1 MEWSTAIGNLYEQLT
16 VVLLLL
22 AAAALAL
29 FEFALFAVFYFAKT
43 VGVLETDRIIHLMID
58 LLQRR
63 EFVGVHPQ

>member
-1 MEWSTAIGNLYEQLT
+1 MRLS

-29 FEFALFAVFYFAKT
+29 FEFALLAVFDFAKPI
-43 VGVLETDRIIHLMID
+43 GVLETDRIIHLMIN

-63 EFVGVHPQ
+63 EFVGLHP